1 MKKLLALP
9 WILVVLFLILAGSQG
24 GLGGGTYPGGFRAGF
39 AQGEGR
45 AGDRAE
51 LVLEYDGT
59 LGDVSALLLTVSYD
73 PQKFQWLE
81 LSQAT
86 PAEDIYSTTYD
97 DNGRLKS
104 VFVLRQGV
112 SLREGKVLTAW
123 FEVKEEEAQDAR
135 FFVDVEQVAFAQGE
149 LGEDWHGTLDYRIE
163 KAPSS
168 KARLEWLRPS
178 AGILSPEFS
187 PEILEYRVTVPY
199 EIEEMRF
206 DSQAAEEGS
215 FQVNRKKLGGGG
227 SDTRFAITVTAADR
241 KTKEI
246 YEIMVQR
253 EEKPQPLPTI
263 EPTPKPVRT
272 PKPTATPKPAR
283 TPKPTATPKP
293 TRTPKPTAT
302 PKPTMTPKPTATPK
316 PSKTPK
322 PTATPKPSKTPKPTA
337 TPKPSKTPSPSP
349 GTGAITSQASPQG
362 PGVRLVIANDGLT
375 GDQAALFVIGGTLI
389 LGGLMLFSAYH
400 WDKKKPEG
408 DKNAPSNPDP
418 PTEAGEE
425 EEEIE
430 DDHWLLR

>member
-272 PKPTATPKPAR
+272 PKPTATPKP
-283 TPKPTATPKP
+283 

-302 PKPTMTPKPTATPK
+302 PKPTM
-316 PSKTPK
+316 TPK

>member
-24 GLGGGTYPGGFRAGF
+24 GLEGGTYPGGFRAGF

-246 YEIMVQR
+246 YEVMVRR

-272 PKPTATPKPAR
+272 PKPTATPKP
-283 TPKPTATPKP
+283 
-293 TRTPKPTAT
+293 TR
-302 PKPTMTPKPTATPK
+302 TPKPTATPK